1 MRPLRVVAF
10 ATVAIV
16 GLAVL
21 ASFAGASG
29 AIGVL
34 DEESKTEPTAN
45 ASLGVQMGS
54 FMQSSS
60 TNTESAVSE
69 GMFDAEYQEADDR
82 AAVLD
87 NRAADLEVRLT
98 ALRQQKAELEDAEND
113 VRTQVRMSRIAS
125 EIHSLEREVNNS
137 ASLAKEAGHSG
148 APFDDLSK
156 GVADLRGPE
165 VAEAAGAIP
174 GGPAPSEVGPP
185 DSVPGAGD
193 DTGPSDE
200 KGSERKQDPQDKD
213 SQGEQADNAEDG
225 SRTAFVTASA

>member
-1 MRPLRVVAF
+1 MRPLRMSAF

-16 GLAVL
+16 GIAVL

-34 DEESKTEPTAN
+34 DEESETEPTQN

-69 GMFDAEYQEADDR
+69 GMFDAEYQQADDR

-87 NRAADLEVRLT
+87 NRAADLEARLT
-98 ALRQQKAELEDAEND
+98 TIRQQKAELEDAEND

-125 EIHSLEREVNNS
+125 QIHSLEREVNNS
-137 ASLAKEAGHSG
+137 ADLAEKAGHSG

-185 DSVPGAGD
+185 DRVPGAGD
-193 DTGPSDE
+193 NTGPSDE
-200 KGSERKQDPQDKD
+200 KNPDRKQDPSDND
-213 SQGEQADNAEDG
+213 GQGEQPDGAEDR